1 MPEDRL
7 GTGLAPNLNSVENI
21 ILKEYNGRFAEG
33 WRIKWQAAVS
43 AAKHIVEEFDIK
55 QGSITSR

>member
-21 ILKEYNGRFAEG
+21 ILKEYNGRFAEAG
-33 WRIKWQAAVS
+33 ALNGRQP
-43 AAKHIVEEFDIK
+43 
-55 QGSITSR
+55 